1 MRSIIASVVLGYVI
15 GAFFHQYDPQNA
27 EFILYNLIP
36 FGIALDNFY
45 VAFQAFNNPVA
56 VAQALILPQTEAQML
71 YAQLLPTLGYEFYLN
86 LMNWNCYYSIIQP
99 LIITLIFPWSFF

>member
-1 MRSIIASVVLGYVI
+1 MRPIIASVVLGYVI

-36 FGIALDNFY
+36 FGFALENFY

-56 VAQALILPQTEAQML
+56 VAPSLSLAQTEAQML
-71 YAQLLPTLGYEFYLN
+71 
-86 LMNWNCYYSIIQP
+86 
-99 LIITLIFPWSFF
+99 SFAFDCSYF

>member
-1 MRSIIASVVLGYVI
+1 MRAIIASVVLGSVI

-45 VAFQAFNNPVA
+45 VAFQAFNNPFA
-56 VAQALILPQTEAQML
+56 VAQTLSLAQT
-71 YAQLLPTLGYEFYLN
+71 
-86 LMNWNCYYSIIQP
+86 
-99 LIITLIFPWSFF
+99 